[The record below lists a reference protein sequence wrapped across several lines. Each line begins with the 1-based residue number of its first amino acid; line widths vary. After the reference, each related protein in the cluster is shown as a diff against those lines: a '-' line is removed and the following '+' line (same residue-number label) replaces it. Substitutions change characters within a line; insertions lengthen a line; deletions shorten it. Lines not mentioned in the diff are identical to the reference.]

1 MKWIAICLK
10 KYATFSGRAQRS
22 EFWYF
27 NLFISI
33 VYLALYSLDDLM
45 IRNEMK
51 SGPGGLHYLCVFGF
65 LLPSISVHSRRLH
78 DIGKSGWCQLLAFTP
93 VVGGFILLA
102 MVLTDSSPFE
112 NKYGLDPKAAVRAK
126 R

>member
-1 MKWIAICLK
+1 MKWIVICLK

-27 NLFISI
+27 NLFICV
-33 VYLALYSLDDLM
+33 VYFSLYWLNNLM
-45 IRNEMK
+45 VGNEMK
-51 SGPGGLHYLCVFGF
+51 SGVGGLQDLFMFGF
-65 LLPSISVHSRRLH
+65 FLPSISVHSRRLH
-78 DIGKSGWCQLLAFTP
+78 DVGKSGWYQLLAFVP
-93 VVGGFILLA
+93 IVGGFILLS

-112 NKYGLDPKAAVRAK
+112 NNYGPDPKAAVRAK